1 MWPFSRR
8 KKAAVGVQGQPVDTE
23 TEDPGAPRSVERHE
37 DVIERVGL
45 ALAKERRGRR
55 RLARVMGY
63 EAELRRHLTLLQQ
76 ARKE

>member
-8 KKAAVGVQGQPVDTE
+8 RKAAVGVQGLPVDVE
-23 TEDPGAPRSVERHE
+23 TDDPGAPRSVDRHE
-37 DVIERVGL
+37 EVIERIGL

-63 EAELRRHLTLLQQ
+63 EAELRRHLTLLRQ